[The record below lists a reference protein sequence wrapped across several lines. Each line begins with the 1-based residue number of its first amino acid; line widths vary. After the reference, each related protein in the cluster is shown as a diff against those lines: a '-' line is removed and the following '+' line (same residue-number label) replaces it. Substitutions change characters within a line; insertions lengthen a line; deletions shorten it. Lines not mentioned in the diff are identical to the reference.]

1 MTPRSGSQ
9 FKWPQG
15 KRAAISLTYDD
26 AVPSQRGNAVRQL
39 DAAGLAGTFFLTGT
53 SRDLETHRSAWRNLV
68 GSGHELASHTM
79 HHPCDCSHEWVPKG
93 YAVQDYDLP
102 RMRAELEQT
111 IELLRGLGAPE
122 PYSFAY
128 PCGETRIGT
137 PPKSYAPLV
146 SELFAAARGVE
157 ARVADPVHDS
167 LHLVPAHDGAKSGRE
182 LIELVEEAEAAGGWL
197 VFLFH
202 GVGGD
207 HMAVTLD
214 AHGALLE
221 HLARRGDALWTERF
235 ARVAAHVRAE
245 RALAR
250 A

>member
-9 FKWPQG
+9 FNWPQG
-15 KRAAISLTYDD
+15 KRAAVSLTYDD
-26 AVPSQRGNAVRQL
+26 AVPSQRRNAARQL
-39 DAAGLAGTFFLTGT
+39 EAAGLPGTFFLTGT
-53 SRDLETHRSAWRNLV
+53 SQDLKAHRSEWQNLLS
-68 GSGHELASHTM
+68 SGHELASHTM
-79 HHPCDCSHEWVPKG
+79 HHPCDRAHDWVPAG

-111 IELLRGLGAPE
+111 IALLRGLGAPE

-128 PCGETRIGT
+128 PCGETRVGT
-137 PPKSYAPLV
+137 PPESYAPLV
-146 SELFAAARGVE
+146 SELFSAARGVE
-157 ARVADPVHDS
+157 ARVADPVRDC
-167 LHLVPAHDGAKSGRE
+167 LHLIPAYDGAKSAPE
-182 LIELVEEAEAAGGWL
+182 LIELVEQAEASGAWL

-207 HMAVTLD
+207 HLAVTLD
-214 AHGALLE
+214 AHRALLE

-235 ARVAAHVRAE
+235 GHVAAHVRAE
-245 RALAR
+245 RAPAR